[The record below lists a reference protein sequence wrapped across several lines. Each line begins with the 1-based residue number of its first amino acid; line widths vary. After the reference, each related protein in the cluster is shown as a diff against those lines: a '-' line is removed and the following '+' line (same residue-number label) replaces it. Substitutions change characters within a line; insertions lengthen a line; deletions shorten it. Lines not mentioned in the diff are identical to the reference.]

1 MKVFLRTL
9 VILFAS
15 LIVVGAAYGI
25 SSLSGSSNTS
35 GTEAESSRPTPPE
48 GFQRPEGGEGE
59 EGGQSFSLMG
69 LGSVGMEAG
78 KIALIV
84 APFAIAAGVK
94 ERRKQS
100 RKVTVAA

>member
-25 SSLSGSSNTS
+25 SSLSGSSSTS
-35 GTEAESSRPTPPE
+35 GTQSESSRPTPPE

-59 EGGQSFSLMG
+59 EGGQGFSLMG
-69 LGSVGMEAG
+69 LGSVGVEAG

-84 APFAIAAGVK
+84 TPFAIAASAK